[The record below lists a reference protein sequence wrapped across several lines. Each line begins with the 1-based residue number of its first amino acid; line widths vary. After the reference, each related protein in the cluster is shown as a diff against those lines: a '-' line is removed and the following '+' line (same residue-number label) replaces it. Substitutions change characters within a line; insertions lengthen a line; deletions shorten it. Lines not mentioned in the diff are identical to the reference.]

1 MYSVGLD
8 VGERCSSVE
17 ILDSHGKHLQASGG
31 QRPLAGVVGDES
43 SGSVPRPF
51 AVCFEASCGYGYL
64 HERLSTAWPSGSRCC
79 GTRDSCG

>member
-17 ILDSHGKHLQASGG
+17 ILDSHGKHFKHLEVKG
-31 QRPLAGVVGDES
+31 RWPVLLERIERE
-43 SGSVPRPF
+43 VPRPF

-64 HERLSTAWPSGSRCC
+64 HERLSTMAQRVEVSAL
-79 GTRDSCG
+79 RDSCG